1 MWQMAADTT
10 RTFLLRVCKS
20 DVVAPIRYDLSCA
33 PTKSISVQTGW
44 NSSILERLLSIEG
57 TTMYQVILGSMKTVI
72 ERSNNSYAR
81 IISAA
86 YDFGW

>member
-1 MWQMAADTT
+1 MS
-10 RTFLLRVCKS
+10 LLQSGMICHV
-20 DVVAPIRYDLSCA
+20 LLLNL
-33 PTKSISVQTGW
+33 SISVQTGW

-57 TTMYQVILGSMKTVI
+57 TTMYQVILGSMKTVV